1 MKPPRVS
8 SKVMIIGAGLG
19 TTATRNIARWI
30 SSARA
35 PPLLITHWKGV
46 LGTPKGFV
54 DAATTAA
61 AWRKVHG
68 QLMALPPKRHATFD
82 YTILEKWDGVMDTPM
97 AELFPYILAAFP
109 RAKVILSVRNATEWS
124 RSRKEHHKTAPV
136 PFAALTEGGEG
147 SVASIIQKHSYGTQN
162 NSETSDSALLFETH
176 NLLVRCLVPPAQLLE
191 VNVFDEGGE
200 AAMRRVQTFVNSTSS
215 AGGRPSPPF

>member
-19 TTATRNIARWI
+19 TTATRSIARWI

-35 PPLLITHWKGV
+35 PPLLITHWRGV
-46 LGTPKGFV
+46 LGTPQGLG
-54 DAATTAA
+54 DE

-124 RSRKEHHKTAPV
+124 RSRKEHHKTSPV

-191 VNVFDEGGE
+191 VNVFVEGGE